1 MTVRQLCTSDDFS
14 LAILQMLLGNIGPS
28 GVSVPR
34 LGKALGSSASVV
46 MRQLT
51 SMGDVCGR
59 GWVSVQADGDRFM
72 VQLTDAGRLA
82 AQAAVSQQ

>member
-14 LAILQMLLGNIGPS
+14 LAILQMLLGNSGPS

-59 GWVSVQADGDRFM
+59 GWVSVQADGARFM

>member
-1 MTVRQLCTSDDFS
+1 MTLRQPCTIDDFS
-14 LAILQMLLGNIGPS
+14 LAILQMLLGDNGPS

-51 SMGDVCGR
+51 LMGDVCGS
-59 GWVSVQADGDRFM
+59 GWVSVRADGDRFM

-82 AQAAVSQQ
+82 AQAAVRQK